1 MKSQNTFLYGI
12 IIAIAVPIV
21 FLIAFVIFSGNN
33 SFKLVEKDYYQKEMN
48 YQSQIDRETR
58 TNQLSQKV
66 NIYNND
72 EGIILQ
78 FPMEFLPE
86 DITGKIIFFRPSDKS
101 LDFNL
106 KINLNLD
113 GLQSISKTNL
123 EKGAWIV
130 KVFWN
135 DKKLEYYFEKRIFI
149 N

>member
-1 MKSQNTFLYGI
+1 MKSQNIFLYGI

-66 NIYNND
+66 KIYNND

-78 FPMEFLPE
+78 FPKEFLLE

-106 KINLNLD
+106 KINLNQD
-113 GLQSISKTNL
+113 GLQSISKTDL
-123 EKGAWIV
+123 EKGAWII